1 MAALWRCPF
10 RRRRRSQISSSRHP
24 FVKRIGVI
32 YLLSTRISF
41 LLTFCMVSHFSLFY
55 SYHNHQNHEKRP
67 PWRKNLPPHFST
79 ATSLPNTQCEYVNA
93 RILYKE
99 DKYSTHSE
107 KGVSLICF
115 LSLTNIQN
123 SCPWRHLSPP
133 LTHLQ
138 LYSFFLLTH
147 EINRYLPCPDYMN
160 RFQEKRVSFAIL

>member
-1 MAALWRCPF
+1 MRAHKLKVTKKITTLWSCPF

-79 ATSLPNTQCEYVNA
+79 ATSLPNTMRICKRTYLIQGLRIFNA
-93 RILYKE
+93 FRK
-99 DKYSTHSE
+99 KSKSNMFSVTHQS
-107 KGVSLICF
+107 
-115 LSLTNIQN
+115 
-123 SCPWRHLSPP
+123 H
-133 LTHLQ
+133 
-138 LYSFFLLTH
+138 
-147 EINRYLPCPDYMN
+147 
-160 RFQEKRVSFAIL
+160 